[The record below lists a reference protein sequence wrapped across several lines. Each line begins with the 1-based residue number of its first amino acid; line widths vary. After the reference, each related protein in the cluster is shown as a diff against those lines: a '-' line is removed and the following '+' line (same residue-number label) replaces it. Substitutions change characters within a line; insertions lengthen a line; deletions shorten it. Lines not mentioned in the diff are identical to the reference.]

1 MIRITRSQKML
12 VLVAKKLKNWLD
24 IFKGKKSELWQK
36 LNSTLSE
43 LHSNPSDFFQNCETW
58 PPWKK
63 ETVIYHHNIENSAAH
78 FRGLVNM
85 IMPWLLRDDL
95 VDWQPL
101 PFGWTILT
109 CFDMFCNRTQTNN
122 WFLKLL
128 LHCVLLA
135 QEILKWIL
143 ILTFSTFWK
152 SEKRSVGEATCQ
164 PQKLSRPLRTT
175 LVTDC
180 QKKPL
185 KLVPSSKSNHLSGG
199 SGTKCQ

>member
-1 MIRITRSQKML
+1 MNYIVIHQ
-12 VLVAKKLKNWLD
+12 
-24 IFKGKKSELWQK
+24 I
-36 LNSTLSE
+36 
-43 LHSNPSDFFQNCETW
+43 FFQNCETW

-152 SEKRSVGEATCQ
+152 WRKKKCWRSYLPTAKAVKTLENNFSDRLPKEAFEISTIIEI
-164 PQKLSRPLRTT
+164 
-175 LVTDC
+175 
-180 QKKPL
+180 
-185 KLVPSSKSNHLSGG
+185 
-199 SGTKCQ
+199 